1 MARKAPGKHYRKGLS
16 LIELTRMFPDDETAK
31 AWIEKVRWPAGP
43 ACPRCGS
50 DNIQRNGKHKTMD
63 HRCRSCRKW
72 FTVRTGTIMQASNL
86 GYQTWVLAS
95 YLLTTGLKGA
105 ASMKLHRDLGITQ
118 KSAWHLAHRIR
129 EAWTETDGNPL
140 FGGPVEVDESYFGGR
155 EKNKHADKKLRA
167 GRGPVGKT
175 AVVGARDRK
184 TNAVVAKAVARTGKG
199 TLQGFVRRHTPPGAS
214 VYTDEATAYKGMPFD
229 HEAVNHSAG
238 EYIRGQAGINGME
251 SFWSTMKRGYKGIYH
266 KMSPKHLNRYV
277 TEFASR
283 HNDREFDTIDQM
295 EEIVFGMEGKRLR
308 YADLIA
314 DNGLDSGARA

>member
-1 MARKAPGKHYRKGLS
+1 MAKNAPGKHYRKGMS

-31 AWIEKVRWPAGP
+31 AWIEKVRWPEGP
-43 ACPRCGS
+43 VCPRCGS

-129 EAWTETDGNPL
+129 EAWAESDGSNPL

-155 EKNKHADKKLRA
+155 EKNKYADKKLRA
-167 GRGPVGKT
+167 GRQDGGGRGEGPE
-175 AVVGARDRK
+175 DRN
-184 TNAVVAKAVARTGKG
+184 TNAAVAKAVTGTGKAA
-199 TLQGFVRRHTPPGAS
+199 LQGFVRRHTAPRRVRLQSIPTRRRPTRGCPSTTRRSITPPANTSGDRPGS
-214 VYTDEATAYKGMPFD
+214 TAWNP
-229 HEAVNHSAG
+229 
-238 EYIRGQAGINGME
+238 
-251 SFWSTMKRGYKGIYH
+251 
-266 KMSPKHLNRYV
+266 
-277 TEFASR
+277 
-283 HNDREFDTIDQM
+283 
-295 EEIVFGMEGKRLR
+295 
-308 YADLIA
+308 
-314 DNGLDSGARA
+314 SGRR